1 MERVGGDAALLQEL
15 VRLFLDTFP
24 GNWPSCALPLA
35 RRDESEARCAA
46 HTLKGAVGTLGARA
60 TYESALVLEG
70 LILAG
75 QLDEA
80 EQACAAV
87 EQAIGELRPV
97 LTAATLSS

>member
-1 MERVGGDAALLQEL
+1 M
-15 VRLFLDTFP
+15 FLDTFP
-24 GNWPSCALPLA
+24 GQLAILRTALA

-70 LILAG
+70 LIRAG

-97 LTAATLSS
+97 LTALTLSS